1 MTKTPNMWADHDEF
15 SKARRA
21 KWHAQAVRCLEE
33 RKKGRPEPKEKPWSE
48 NSFKVLQD
56 D

>member
-1 MTKTPNMWADHDEF
+1 MR
-15 SKARRA
+15 S
-21 KWHAQAVRCLEE
+21 LEE

-48 NSFKVLQD
+48 NAFQVLQD